1 MRHLPSIFFI
11 LMFLFS
17 CQDTQ
22 KQTKTEL
29 SSTEKNLKR
38 ALANGY
44 YSQIND
50 DVGVSFY
57 QNNIYFFSTNDQ
69 GFSDDKFL
77 LHLINQDR
85 SFVNSDFFNTGFS
98 INDSL
103 SNMFVGID
111 VIQRTIN
118 YQNYKNIRIGQF
130 KRNTDQST
138 SNIWVKEILV
148 NDILNLKENY
158 KNQLPTKENLV
169 NEEFFKHLRSG
180 KFFKS
185 SSDFYILLSDGN
197 MFFITDN
204 NNAIKEK
211 VMLHFIREDNTF
223 NNLSFKFEPL
233 QYQQF
238 LEQPFK
244 DLQIVKIHI
253 PEDDFYPKIRIGQYN
268 ESGNIWVQEFFVKD
282 IYDNELLKYND
293 EFEKSKP

>member
-11 LMFLFS
+11 LLFLFS

-29 SSTEKNLKR
+29 STAEKNLKR

-50 DVGVSFY
+50 DIGVSFY

-85 SFVNSDFFNTGFS
+85 SFVNNDFVNNGFS

-103 SNMFVGID
+103 SNSFANID

-118 YQNYKNIRIGQF
+118 YQKYKSIRIGQF
-130 KRNTDQST
+130 KRNPDQST
-138 SNIWVKEILV
+138 SNIWAKEILV
-148 NDILNLKENY
+148 NDILNLKESY
-158 KNQLPTKENLV
+158 KNQLPTNKNLV
-169 NEEFFKHLRSG
+169 NEAFLKHLHYG

-185 SSDFYILLSDGN
+185 SSDFYILLSDDN
-197 MFFITDN
+197 MFFITNN

-211 VMLHFIREDNTF
+211 VMLHFIREDKTF
-223 NNLSFKFEPL
+223 NNLSFEFEPL

-253 PEDDFYPKIRIGQYN
+253 PEDDYYPKIRIGQYN
-268 ESGNIWVQEFFVKD
+268 EDGNIWVQEFFVKD
-282 IYDNELLKYND
+282 IYDNELLVYNN
-293 EFEKSKP
+293 EFEELKS